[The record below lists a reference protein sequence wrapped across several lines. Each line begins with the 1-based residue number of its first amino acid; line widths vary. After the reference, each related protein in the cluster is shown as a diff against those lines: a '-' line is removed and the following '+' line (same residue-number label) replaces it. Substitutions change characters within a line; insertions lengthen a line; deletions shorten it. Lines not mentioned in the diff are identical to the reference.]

1 MKRSRTDSPASAKT
15 PAKSRTTGKPPATT
29 KSRAAK
35 SLAKPGAKAAA
46 KGLAKPA
53 TKARRAIEQLSLVL
67 PAAPTF
73 DREER
78 LMARGVWPVAG
89 VDEVGRGPLAGPVVV
104 AAVVL
109 DPTRIPDG
117 LADSKLLPAE
127 ERERLYDLIL
137 MSSHVAV
144 ASVPARDI
152 DATDIR
158 KATLT
163 AMGRALGALPVMP
176 MMALVDG
183 IDRPPAP
190 CPVEAIVKGDAT
202 VASIA
207 AAAIVAK
214 VTRDRMMRRLCERFP
229 LYGFSRHKGYATPEH
244 RAAIAAHGP
253 CPFHRMS
260 FAPLKPGV
268 EVEIE
273 IATELDIALVAPLTA

>member
-1 MKRSRTDSPASAKT
+1 MKRSLTESPASAKASAKTKAKT
-15 PAKSRTTGKPPATT
+15 PTVPGKPPAKAIARGSAKPSA
-29 KSRAAK
+29 KSR
-35 SLAKPGAKAAA
+35 S
-46 KGLAKPA
+46 
-53 TKARRAIEQLSLVL
+53 TIEQLSLVL
-67 PAAPTF
+67 PALPTF

-78 LMARGVWPVAG
+78 LRARGLWPVAG

-109 DPTRIPDG
+109 DPERIPEG
-117 LADSKLLPAE
+117 LADSKLLPPE

-190 CPVEAIVKGDAT
+190 CPVEAVVKGDAT

-214 VTRDRMMRRLCERFP
+214 VTRDRMMRRLCTRFP
-229 LYGFSRHKGYATPEH
+229 AYGFSRHKGYATPEH

-268 EVEIE
+268 EVEVE
-273 IATELDIALVAPLTA
+273 ITAELDIALVASITA

>member
-1 MKRSRTDSPASAKT
+1 MKRSRTESPGTAKSSAASAARSK
-15 PAKSRTTGKPPATT
+15 AKPKAV
-29 KSRAAK
+29 AAK
-35 SLAKPGAKAAA
+35 PLKAAR
-46 KGLAKPA
+46 KL
-53 TKARRAIEQLSLVL
+53 RAVEQLALVL
-67 PAAPTF
+67 PDAPTF

-78 LMARGVWPVAG
+78 LRARGIWPVAG

-109 DPTRIPDG
+109 DPERIPDG

-158 KATLT
+158 KATLA
-163 AMGRALGALPVMP
+163 AMGRALGALPVTP
-176 MMALVDG
+176 AMALVDG
-183 IDRPPAP
+183 IDRPAAC
-190 CPVEAIVKGDAT
+190 CPTEAVVKGDAT

-214 VTRDRMMRRLCERFP
+214 VTRDRMMRRLCTRFP
-229 LYGFSRHKGYATPEH
+229 AYGFSRHKGYATPEH
-244 RAAIAAHGP
+244 RAAIALHGP

-260 FAPLKPGV
+260 FAPFKSDVEIAEV
-268 EVEIE
+268 EVAIT
-273 IATELDIALVAPLTA
+273 AELGVI

>member
-1 MKRSRTDSPASAKT
+1 MKRTGPESPAGKASAKI
-15 PAKSRTTGKPPATT
+15 AVKAG
-29 KSRAAK
+29 
-35 SLAKPGAKAAA
+35 AKPAKAAA
-46 KGLAKPA
+46 EASGKVVSKAKIRIA
-53 TKARRAIEQLSLVL
+53 TEQLSLVL

-73 DREER
+73 DREQR
-78 LMARGVWPVAG
+78 LMARGMWPVAG

-109 DPTRIPDG
+109 DPERIPDG

-158 KATLT
+158 KATLA
-163 AMGRALGALPVMP
+163 AMGRALGALPVTP
-176 MMALVDG
+176 AMALVDG
-183 IDRPPAP
+183 IDRPAAC
-190 CPVEAIVKGDAT
+190 CPVEAVVKGDAT

-214 VTRDRMMRRLCERFP
+214 VTRDRMMRRLCTRFP
-229 LYGFSRHKGYATPEH
+229 AYGFSRHKGYATPEH
-244 RAAIAAHGP
+244 RAAIALHGP

-260 FAPLKPGV
+260 FAPLKADVEEIAEV
-268 EVEIE
+268 EVAIT
-273 IATELDIALVAPLTA
+273 AELGVI